1 MGKWQFTKEEV
12 SPLLT
17 GYGKQINKGSLPG
30 IAPEIAGRVKAGR
43 VVTGHGTDTRVL
55 QYHLWVVGQ
64 VFHRHYFK
72 YEVQHDPVSR
82 YSGTADTNWAIQFWM
97 NKIRGVYYERELVV
111 HRVRDELHKI
121 KLKGYQFEE
130 NKQSVSL
137 IHRFAATT
145 LDKVESELKAHMCG
159 LINAVHPMFCEIVD
173 AFGVEIS
180 EEERREIIKG
190 TVKPSGLNRLSNAFG
205 SAPEFNRN
213 VPKGMRTKVLKRDG
227 YRCQQCGLEGVAA
240 DFHADHIVPVSKE
253 GLTVLENLQTL
264 CSDCNLRKGGK
275 YEK

>member
-111 HRVRDELHKI
+111 QRVRDELHKI
-121 KLKGYQFEE
+121 KLTGYQQRCPKHRKNLAVQMAVKEA
-130 NKQSVSL
+130 SRALPCVVISRVLWSL
-137 IHRFAATT
+137 IHR
-145 LDKVESELKAHMCG
+145 V
-159 LINAVHPMFCEIVD
+159 
-173 AFGVEIS
+173 
-180 EEERREIIKG
+180 
-190 TVKPSGLNRLSNAFG
+190 
-205 SAPEFNRN
+205 SAPMTPYLFS
-213 VPKGMRTKVLKRDG
+213 
-227 YRCQQCGLEGVAA
+227 
-240 DFHADHIVPVSKE
+240 I
-253 GLTVLENLQTL
+253 
-264 CSDCNLRKGGK
+264 
-275 YEK
+275 